1 MTCGMRQNI
10 VSFFLVI
17 DVWQSEEGREG
28 LKKWLAKAFAMS
40 TGDLIMLPST
50 SIEERLLLQVS
61 FLAR

>member
-17 DVWQSEEGREG
+17 DVWQSEEGKEG